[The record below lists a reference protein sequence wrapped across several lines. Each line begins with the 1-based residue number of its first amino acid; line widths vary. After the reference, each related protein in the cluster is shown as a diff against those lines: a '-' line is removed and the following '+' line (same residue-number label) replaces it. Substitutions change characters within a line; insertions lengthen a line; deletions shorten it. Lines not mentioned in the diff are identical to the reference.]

1 MASTRPRVA
10 GALLAALLTAACTAE
25 KSADPAAVTA
35 VRSQICTLAADGTLT
50 EPEVR
55 SLGRVLDRAHQL
67 GLPDEILTPS
77 HEIVTAGKA
86 TPEKTA
92 ELRTACA

>member
-25 KSADPAAVTA
+25 KSADPAA
-35 VRSQICTLAADGTLT
+35 LT